1 MQGKKALFR
10 FFSAFPPSRQWAYIA
25 SQAPGGRGEAV
36 KCTIKKT
43 FLEHPSF
50 LEFGNVCHTLSVR
63 LFVLVEAMTPGL
75 NFTFAALVWQV
86 ALGHNNVE

>member
-25 SQAPGGRGEAV
+25 SQAPRGGGS
-36 KCTIKKT
+36 KMYNKTT
-43 FLEHPSF
+43 FLEHPLF
-50 LEFGNVCHTLSVR
+50 LGFGNVCHILSVR
-63 LFVLVEAMTPGL
+63 PFVLVEAMIPGL